1 VFLTVGIG
9 LSFPYLLLSWQ
20 PGWLRFLPKPG
31 LWMERFKVAMGFP
44 MLAAAVWLFSLVT
57 VYYGER
63 SWWLAIFLVF
73 VAVAAWIFGEFV
85 QRHRGRPG
93 IALAAVALL
102 LITGYGYA
110 LEGHLRWRQPIT
122 SDKTTGSAERDPE
135 GVLWEPWSN
144 AAVDRARAEHR
155 TVLVDFTAKWCL
167 TCNTVVKPALESSSV
182 RKKLQ
187 ELNAVTLLGDYT
199 RFPDDITEELSRH
212 ERAGVPL
219 VLVYPP
225 DPARLPIVLP
235 EALTPGM
242 VVSALERAGKQAG
255 AD

>member
-1 VFLTVGIG
+1 
-9 LSFPYLLLSWQ
+9 
-20 PGWLRFLPKPG
+20 
-31 LWMERFKVAMGFP
+31 
-44 MLAAAVWLFSLVT
+44 
-57 VYYGER
+57 
-63 SWWLAIFLVF
+63 
-73 VAVAAWIFGEFV
+73 
-85 QRHRGRPG
+85 
-93 IALAAVALL
+93 
-102 LITGYGYA
+102 
-110 LEGHLRWRQPIT
+110 
-122 SDKTTGSAERDPE
+122 
-135 GVLWEPWSN
+135 
-144 AAVDRARAEHR
+144 
-155 TVLVDFTAKWCL
+155 VDFTAKWCL

-242 VVSALERAGKQAG
+242 VVSALERAGKQGG